1 MDRIEQDEHGVRS
14 FIGPDAVEVYRL
26 RTLIAG
32 LKLEMKGIRI
42 TSRGHRKK
50 KPRSS
55 RVSCLKIAKSLTG
68 LKTNDRAKHIERLS
82 IMFDN
87 AVAQVLIITKGDE
100 SVED

>member
-1 MDRIEQDEHGVRS
+1 VDRIEQDEHGVRS

-42 TSRGHRKK
+42 T
-50 KPRSS
+50 S